1 MRIGI
6 PKEIK
11 AGENRVALTPAG
23 AAELHQRGHS
33 VYVMRGAGQAV
44 GFSDEHYQHAGA
56 LLVDSLA
63 DVYVSADLIVKV
75 KEPQAEEYVLL
86 SARHL
91 LFTYLHLAANRAL
104 TDALL
109 ASGASCI
116 AYETLTDSQG
126 RLPLLAPM
134 SEIAGRMAV
143 QAGAHHIEMAQG
155 GKGILLGGIPG
166 VAPANVLILGGG
178 VVGAN
183 AAAMAVGMGAQVRI
197 LDKSIARLRH
207 LDELWRGRVVCEYA
221 VQERIDTL
229 ALQSDLV
236 IGSVLNTGAG
246 APQLLSR
253 ALIAQMER
261 GSVLVDVAI
270 DQGGCFATSRPTTHQ
285 HPAYIEEGVVHY
297 CVANIP
303 SAVGRTATLGLTNA
317 TLAYV
322 IRLADA
328 GIGALQTDAG
338 FRGGLNIYRGQL
350 THAGVA
356 ETFGM
361 PFSETA
367 SLSLESEFPYRK

>member
-1 MRIGI
+1 MRISV
-6 PKEIK
+6 PKEVK
-11 AGENRVALTPAG
+11 PGENRVALTPAG
-23 AAELHQRGHS
+23 AAELYQRGHS
-33 VYVMRGAGQAV
+33 IVVMRGAGQAA
-44 GFSDEHYQHAGA
+44 GFSDERYQQAGS

-63 DVYVSADLIVKV
+63 EVYASAELIVKV
-75 KEPQAEEYVLL
+75 KEPQVEEYGLL
-86 SARHL
+86 RPNHL
-91 LFTYLHLAANRAL
+91 LFTYLHLAANRSL
-104 TDALL
+104 TEALL

-116 AYETLTDSQG
+116 AYETLMDGQG

-143 QAGAHHIEMAQG
+143 QAGAHHLEMAQG

-183 AAAMAVGMGAQVRI
+183 AAAMAVGLGARVHI
-197 LDKSIARLRH
+197 MDKSIVRLRQ
-207 LDELWRGRVVCEYA
+207 LDDQWRGRVVCEFA
-221 VQERIDTL
+221 TQERIDTL
-229 ALQSDLV
+229 AIQSDLI
-236 IGSVLNTGAG
+236 IGSVLNAG
-246 APQLLSR
+246 ASAPRLLSR
-253 ALIAQMER
+253 ELIAQMEK

-285 HPAYIEEGVVHY
+285 QPTYVEEGVVHY

-328 GIGALQTDAG
+328 GLAALQADDG
-338 FRGGLNIYRGQL
+338 FRAGLNIYRGQL
-350 THAGVA
+350 MQAGVA
-356 ETFGM
+356 AAFAMPVSDPSQVLVET
-361 PFSETA
+361 
-367 SLSLESEFPYRK
+367 

>member
-11 AGENRVALTPAG
+11 SGENRVALTPAG
-23 AAELHQRGHS
+23 VTELRSRGHE
-33 VYVMRGAGQAV
+33 VYVTLGAGKAA
-44 GFSDEHYQHAGA
+44 GFSDAQYLQAGA
-56 LLVDSLA
+56 LMCETVAS
-63 DVYVSADLIVKV
+63 VYAAADLIVKV
-75 KEPQAEEYVLL
+75 KEPQVQEYALL
-86 SARHL
+86 TNRHC
-91 LFTYLHLAANRAL
+91 LFTYLHLAASRSL

-116 AYETLTDSQG
+116 AYETLTDAQG

-143 QAGAHHIEMAQG
+143 QAGAHHLEAAQG

-183 AAAMAVGMGAQVRI
+183 AAAIAVGMGAQVRV

-207 LDELWRGRVVCEYA
+207 LDDLWRGRVICEYA
-221 VQERIDTL
+221 VQERVDEY
-229 ALQSDLV
+229 ARKADLI
-236 IGSVLNTGAG
+236 IGSVLNTGAS
-246 APQLLSR
+246 APKLLSR
-253 ALIAQMER
+253 ELIRQMEP

-285 HPAYIEEGVVHY
+285 DPTYLEENIVHY

-317 TLAYV
+317 TLAY
-322 IRLADA
+322 ILLLADEGLA
-328 GIGALQTDAG
+328 VLKKDAG
-338 FRGGLNIYRGQL
+338 LRAGLNIHRGLL

-356 ETFGM
+356 DSFGL
-361 PFSETA
+361 PVVDA
-367 SLSLESEFPYRK
+367 LSVL

>member
-6 PKEIK
+6 PREIK

-33 VYVMRGAGQAV
+33 VYVMRGAGQAA
-44 GFSDEHYQHAGA
+44 GFSDERYQHAGA
-56 LLVDSLA
+56 LLVDCLA
-63 DVYVSADLIVKV
+63 DVYANADLIVKV
-75 KEPQAEEYVLL
+75 KEPQAEEYALL
-86 SARHL
+86 SDRHV

-109 ASGASCI
+109 ASGAICI
-116 AYETLTDSQG
+116 AYETLTDAQG

-143 QAGAHHIEMAQG
+143 QAGAHHLEMAQG

-207 LDELWRGRVVCEYA
+207 LDEQWRGRVACEYA
-221 VQERIDTL
+221 TQERIDTL

-236 IGSVLNTGAG
+236 IGSVLNAGAG
-246 APQLLSR
+246 APRLLSR
-253 ALIAQMER
+253 AHIAKMEK

-285 HPAYIEEGVVHY
+285 YPTYIEEGVVHY

-322 IRLADA
+322 IRLADEGVA
-328 GIGALQTDAG
+328 TLQTDAG
-338 FRGGLNIYRGQL
+338 FRAGLNIYHGQI

-356 ETFGM
+356 ETFGV
-361 PFSETA
+361 PFSEAA
-367 SLSLESEFPYRK
+367 SLCLGSEFPYKK

>member
-11 AGENRVALTPAG
+11 PGEHRVALTPAG
-23 AAELHQRGHS
+23 AAELHRRGHS
-33 VYVMRGAGQAV
+33 IYVMRSAGQAA
-44 GFSDEHYQHAGA
+44 GFSDERYQQAGA
-56 LLVDSLA
+56 LIVDSLA
-63 DVYVSADLIVKV
+63 DVYAAADMIVKV
-75 KEPQAEEYVLL
+75 KELQAEEYGLL
-86 SARHL
+86 SDRHL
-91 LFTYLHLAANRAL
+91 LFTYLHLAADRAL
-104 TDALL
+104 TDALI
-109 ASGASCI
+109 ASGAICI
-116 AYETLTDSQG
+116 AYETLTDGQG

-143 QAGAHHIEMAQG
+143 QAGAYHLEMAQG
-155 GKGILLGGIPG
+155 GKGMLLGGIPG

-197 LDKSIARLRH
+197 LDKSLARLRQ
-207 LDELWRGRVVCEYA
+207 LDDLWRGRVVCEYA
-221 VQERIDTL
+221 VQERIDAL

-236 IGSVLNTGAG
+236 IGSVLNAG
-246 APQLLSR
+246 ASAPRLLSR
-253 ALIAQMER
+253 DLIAQMEK

-285 HPAYIEEGVVHY
+285 EPTYLEEGVVHY

-317 TLAYV
+317 TLAYI
-322 IRLADA
+322 IRLADE
-328 GIGALQTDAG
+328 GIAALQKDPG
-338 FRGGLNIYRGQL
+338 FCAGLNVYRGHI

-356 ETFGM
+356 EAFDL
-361 PFSETA
+361 PFSEATGL
-367 SLSLESEFPYRK
+367 LSTR

>member
-1 MRIGI
+1 MRVGI
-6 PKEIK
+6 PKEVK
-11 AGENRVALTPAG
+11 VGENRVALTPAG
-23 AAELHQRGHS
+23 TAELHQRGHH
-33 VYVMRGAGQAV
+33 VYVMRGAGQAA

-63 DVYVSADLIVKV
+63 DVYAAVELIVKV
-75 KEPQAEEYVLL
+75 KEPQIEEYALL
-86 SARHL
+86 NDRHL
-91 LFTYLHLAANRAL
+91 LFTYLHLAANRSL
-104 TDALL
+104 TEALL
-109 ASGASCI
+109 SSGASCI
-116 AYETLTDSQG
+116 AYETLSDAEG

-143 QAGAHHIEMAQG
+143 QAGAHHLEMAQG

-197 LDKSIARLRH
+197 LDKSLARLRQ
-207 LDELWRGRVVCEYA
+207 LDDQWRGRVICEFA
-221 VQERIDTL
+221 TQERIDTV
-229 ALQSDLV
+229 ALQADLI
-236 IGSVLNTGAG
+236 IGSVLNTGAS
-246 APQLLSR
+246 APRLLSR
-253 ALIAQMER
+253 ELIRHMEQ

-285 HPAYIEEGVVHY
+285 HPTYIEEGVVHY

-322 IRLADA
+322 IRLAD
-328 GIGALQTDAG
+328 IGLAALQGDAG
-338 FRGGLNIYRGQL
+338 FCAGLNIYRGEL
-350 THAGVA
+350 TQAGVA
-356 ETFGM
+356 KAFAM
-361 PFSETA
+361 P
-367 SLSLESEFPYRK
+367 LSDPALALLKA

>member
-11 AGENRVALTPAG
+11 TGENRVALTPAG
-23 AAELHQRGHS
+23 VLELRARGHD
-33 VYVMRGAGQAV
+33 VYVTRGAGV
-44 GFSDEHYQHAGA
+44 TSGFGDAQYLHAGA
-56 LLVDSLA
+56 HLLDSVA
-63 DVYVSADLIVKV
+63 DVYEAADLIIKV
-75 KEPQAEEYVLL
+75 KEPQVQEYALL
-86 SARHL
+86 TNRHC
-91 LFTYLHLAANRAL
+91 LFTYLHLAASRSL

-143 QAGAHHIEMAQG
+143 QAGAHHLEAAQG
-155 GKGILLGGIPG
+155 GKGVLLGGIPG

-183 AAAMAVGMGAQVRI
+183 AAAMAVGLGAQVRV

-207 LDELWRGRVVCEYA
+207 LDDLWRGRVICEYA
-221 VQERIDTL
+221 VQERVNDY
-229 ALQSDLV
+229 ARGADLI
-236 IGSVLNTGAG
+236 IGSVLNTGAS
-246 APQLLSR
+246 APK
-253 ALIAQMER
+253 LITRELIRQMEP

-270 DQGGCFATSRPTTHQ
+270 DQGGCFETSRPTTHQ
-285 HPAYIEEGVVHY
+285 EPTYREEDIIHY

-317 TLAYV
+317 TLAY
-322 IRLADA
+322 ILRLADEGLA
-328 GIGALQTDAG
+328 CLKTDSG
-338 FRGGLNIYRGQL
+338 FRAGLNIYSGQL
-350 THAGVA
+350 THQGVA
-356 ETFGM
+356 DSFGV
-361 PFSETA
+361 TA
-367 SLSLESEFPYRK
+367 RDPLTLF